1 MPASSVRRRRVLIV
15 AFLLPNSIE
24 FHTDE
29 SSVHGS
35 SEKWTAPP
43 SPELKSQLTE
53 QQLADMLSVRLQLAK
68 SQQDKV
74 RLDPTRA
81 LSSPSTSRR
90 PSINSAT
97 RERINMA
104 ELMAEAS
111 GSGSAY
117 LQPHASSAIATSGPP
132 SPKVSEIPDELV
144 SAPARVP
151 VSSVK
156 SSMSDHGRHAGD
168 EGDNAAVSSSGNSGA
183 AAAVARGARSPGRG
197 QSFFKPLTPA
207 QQTPSRAPTPR
218 MSGTQAP
225 ISIISDLAVCFASCT
240 ADDRPS
246 GMARR
251 RLRRLRRKRTFLACP
266 VFRQSPRSPPQPP
279 HPVWRP
285 IRRWHLTGP
294 PMRRRSRARPSYL
307 RGSPLALLALRCRA
321 KRAMTNRVRF
331 TLRAAA
337 VVCDA
342 PAACH

>member
-1 MPASSVRRRRVLIV
+1 MRAQTLPPKIPLEVSSGKLIVALCTRCSASGASTVLHRVGVDAQLLAIEHVAFRPARTVSQEPAMPASSVRRRRVLIV

-43 SPELKSQLTE
+43 SPELKSQLTD

-168 EGDNAAVSSSGNSGA
+168 EGDNAAVSLS
-183 AAAVARGARSPGRG
+183 
-197 QSFFKPLTPA
+197 L
-207 QQTPSRAPTPR
+207 
-218 MSGTQAP
+218 
-225 ISIISDLAVCFASCT
+225 IHI
-240 ADDRPS
+240 
-246 GMARR
+246 
-251 RLRRLRRKRTFLACP
+251 
-266 VFRQSPRSPPQPP
+266 
-279 HPVWRP
+279 
-285 IRRWHLTGP
+285 
-294 PMRRRSRARPSYL
+294 
-307 RGSPLALLALRCRA
+307 
-321 KRAMTNRVRF
+321 
-331 TLRAAA
+331 
-337 VVCDA
+337 
-342 PAACH
+342 